1 MAEGIETSKRRFKSK
16 LESKKNIMS
25 YFRNK
30 RTIISNNVY
39 KHKSEISQELKDY
52 KIKND
57 FNISLYKKHSKSSQ
71 NFMKAYSLLKKKKK
85 EKEKDL
91 INNIRNDYLLKKKM
105 KVSKKEMKE
114 NIFELSSLIEPNLS
128 KLEMDYLLNYS
139 RIMNE
144 IKENQSLKNDI
155 DEFRR
160 TMYPNK
166 RKGNYLDNRTQIR
179 NKLLNQVNSLND
191 VKFMK
196 KMNIM
201 AKSKMIDNE
210 LIKEDLII
218 RKIKHQIKELKKKGK
233 IEDILNAKKRI
244 KRSLIDIENLKK
256 NIKNYEKEENNKLL
270 NNLASKTTR
279 DDKNKSL
286 FYIPTIVKSFPE
298 LLYDKLNKDK
308 SSILKNNATND
319 STSRTLMR
327 KKEKSTT
334 ERIIN
339 EKKSNILNKTT
350 NNFLRKFNEELS
362 IKKKVKIKEMKEE
375 IFKKLNLNKTMREI
389 KNRNEEKMSE
399 TTRVYNKILNMSFY
413 NRNSKNNEIFMRTF
427 LKDRNYLYIDS
438 VNEKRPKNYL
448 FSLKNIHS
456 QFSTDKKAKI
466 LYQASDLLENKKS
479 IKLFNEL
486 TNFQNTLRQ
495 NENLLLKTLLIEKE

>member
-1 MAEGIETSKRRFKSK
+1 MADGIETSKRRIKSR
-16 LESKKNIMS
+16 LESKKKIMS

-30 RTIISNNVY
+30 RTIISNNIY
-39 KHKSEISQELKDY
+39 KHKRHISKELKDY

-57 FNISLYKKHSKSSQ
+57 FNISLYKQHSKSSQ
-71 NFMKAYSLLKKKKK
+71 NFMKTYSLLKKKKK

-91 INNIRNDYLLKKKM
+91 INIMRNDYLLKKNM

-144 IKENQSLKNDI
+144 IKENESLKNDI

-166 RKGNYLDNRTQIR
+166 RKDNYFDNKTQIR

-191 VKFMK
+191 VKLMK

-210 LIKEDLII
+210 LIKEEFII
-218 RKIKHQIKELKKKGK
+218 RKIKHQIKELKNKGK
-233 IEDILNAKKRI
+233 IEDILKAKKRI
-244 KRSLIDIENLKK
+244 KSSLIDIEKIKK
-256 NIKNYEKEENNKLL
+256 NIKNYEKEELA
-270 NNLASKTTR
+270 NLASKTTR
-279 DDKNKSL
+279 DDRSKSL

-319 STSRTLMR
+319 STSRTLRR

-362 IKKKVKIKEMKEE
+362 LKNKVKIKEMKEG

-389 KNRNEEKMSE
+389 KYNNDEKMSE
-399 TTRVYNKILNMSFY
+399 TARVYNKILNMSFY
-413 NRNSKNNEIFMRTF
+413 NKNSKKNEIFMRTF
-427 LKDRNYLYIDS
+427 LKDRNYLFIDS
-438 VNEKRPKNYL
+438 INEKRPKNY
-448 FSLKNIHS
+448 FYSLKNIHS

>member
-1 MAEGIETSKRRFKSK
+1 MADGIETSKRRIKSR
-16 LESKKNIMS
+16 LESKKKIMS

-30 RTIISNNVY
+30 RTIISNNIY
-39 KHKSEISQELKDY
+39 KHKRHISKELKDY

-57 FNISLYKKHSKSSQ
+57 FNISLYKQHSKSSQ
-71 NFMKAYSLLKKKKK
+71 NFMKTYSLLKKKKK

-91 INNIRNDYLLKKKM
+91 INNMRNDYLLKKNM

-144 IKENQSLKNDI
+144 IKENESLKNDI

-166 RKGNYLDNRTQIR
+166 RKGNYFDNKTQIR

-191 VKFMK
+191 VKLMK

-210 LIKEDLII
+210 LIKEEFII

-233 IEDILNAKKRI
+233 IEDILKAKKRI
-244 KRSLIDIENLKK
+244 KSSLIDIEKIKK
-256 NIKNYEKEENNKLL
+256 NIKNYEKEELA
-270 NNLASKTTR
+270 NLASKTTR
-279 DDKNKSL
+279 DDRSKSL

-319 STSRTLMR
+319 STSRTLRR

-362 IKKKVKIKEMKEE
+362 LKNKVKIKEMKEG
-375 IFKKLNLNKTMREI
+375 IFKKLNLSKTMGEI
-389 KNRNEEKMSE
+389 KNNNDEKMSE
-399 TTRVYNKILNMSFY
+399 TARVYNKILNMSFY
-413 NRNSKNNEIFMRTF
+413 NKNSKKNEIFMRTF
-427 LKDRNYLYIDS
+427 LKDRNYLFIDS
-438 VNEKRPKNYL
+438 INEKRPKNY
-448 FSLKNIHS
+448 FYSLKNIHS

-486 TNFQNTLRQ
+486 TNFRNTLRQ